1 MKYCAKCGKEIMDD
15 AVICPSCGVRCDEQ
29 GTSNPAP
36 IQQVNINNGVKN
48 NAKDKVNI
56 KKTMV
61 SNIIPVLFL
70 VIGLLM
76 FVDGMDLGVPS
87 DYLYP
92 FDVTEYVGGDAY
104 NYIIEASLRG
114 GRIAAAEI
122 SKCINVSIGLLI
134 ACVSAL
140 RLKIVKEK

>member
-15 AVICPSCGVRCDEQ
+15 AVMCPGCGEKCNEQ
-29 GTSNPAP
+29 RTSNSTPF
-36 IQQVNINNGVKN
+36 QQNNMNNGVN
-48 NAKDKVNI
+48 NNSEDKIDI
-56 KKTMV
+56 KKTLL

-87 DYLYP
+87 DYIYP